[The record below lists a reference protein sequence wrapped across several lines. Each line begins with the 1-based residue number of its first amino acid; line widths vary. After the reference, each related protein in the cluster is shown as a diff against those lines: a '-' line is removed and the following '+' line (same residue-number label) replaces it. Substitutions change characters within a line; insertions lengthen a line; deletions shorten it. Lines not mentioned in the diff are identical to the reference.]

1 MARTRLIAR
10 AKYNLRRANYQ
21 PLRVRSE
28 IKNIEGRIWNRD
40 IKIKQIIP
48 QSQNIEVKK
57 NGQVVRRMTVRR
69 KTIFPGNRPV
79 KYWNHVK

>member
-1 MARTRLIAR
+1 MTTTRLIAR

-57 NGQVVRRMTVRR
+57 MDKLLEEWLWEEKQYFREIGLLNIETM
-69 KTIFPGNRPV
+69 
-79 KYWNHVK
+79 

>member
-10 AKYNLRRANYQ
+10 AKYNHRRANYQ
-21 PLRVRSE
+21 RLRVRLE

-57 NGQVVRRMTVRR
+57 MDKLLEEWLLEEKQYFREIGLLNIETM
-69 KTIFPGNRPV
+69 
-79 KYWNHVK
+79 

>member
-57 NGQVVRRMTVRR
+57 MDKLLEEWLWEEKQYFREIGLLNIE
-69 KTIFPGNRPV
+69 TI
-79 KYWNHVK
+79 